1 MNQVVAEQNGDLK
14 KTFARLLFQVDD
26 WRSFLISPDTPEVT
40 WQAGEYPIGEQWA
53 KLDPSFFVQ
62 TIEVFAR
69 FGSKELPNFATQAE
83 QVQTL
88 LLLLEASRR
97 QCQHLRLLLPYLPYS
112 LQDRD
117 VRGGDAVAVQVFIKS
132 VEAMGVDEVV
142 LLDVHSPHDLEYWN
156 IPVTHLTAEDLLVEQ
171 IKASIDTSQAV
182 LLAPDKGAAH
192 RAHQMGERL
201 DIPVTYLTKVRYG
214 PGDVKIDTSNLD
226 GLQASNVIL
235 ADDLLNT
242 GGTLVG
248 ASQALHERDPQ
259 VHVAVAVTHGLF
271 AGGALQKLQAA
282 QIEKIF
288 VTDSFVSGEEKHSP
302 LVQCI
307 SVKNLLARG

>member
-1 MNQVVAEQNGDLK
+1 MSGESEQKWPL
-14 KTFARLLFQVDD
+14 ARLLFQVDD
-26 WRSFLISPDTPEVT
+26 WRSSLISPDVPEII

-53 KLDPSFFVQ
+53 KLDQAPTVE
-62 TIEVFAR
+62 TIEIFAR
-69 FGSKELPNFATQAE
+69 FGAKKLPGFSTQSE

-142 LLDVHSPHDLEYWN
+142 LLDVHSPRDLEYWT
-156 IPVTHLTAEDLLVEQ
+156 IPVVHLSAEELLVVQ
-171 IKASIDTSQAV
+171 MQSTVDTSQAV

-201 DIPVTYLTKVRYG
+201 DVPVTYLTKVRFG
-214 PGDVKIDTSNLD
+214 PGEVKIDTSNLD
-226 GLQASNVIL
+226 GLSAANVIL

-242 GGTLVG
+242 GGTLVA
-248 ASQALHERDPQ
+248 ASQALHERDP
-259 VHVAVAVTHGLF
+259 HVRVFVAVTHGLF
-271 AGGALQKLQAA
+271 AGEALVKLQAA
-282 QIEKIF
+282 QIERIF
-288 VTDSFVSGEEKHSP
+288 VTDSFVSGEEHRSS
-302 LVQCI
+302 LVQLV
-307 SVKNLLARG
+307 SVVDLFQNRV